1 MLYFS
6 QLQGKR
12 VATENRTRLGRLT
25 DLVFL
30 AATQPMVTKLV
41 VDGGRNHRYIIPI
54 LYLKKINSKIT
65 VADGFGIES
74 LSENELYIRK
84 NILDQQIIDIKGNKV
99 VRVNDVAI
107 QDKIV
112 SLAGALTLMIAGVD
126 VGIIGIL
133 RWFGIDETFG
143 RLFRL
148 LGKTVTSRF
157 LSWADIQPLALARG
171 TVVLKKE
178 EKKLSR
184 LLPEDLADHLETMSI
199 RNITRV
205 LDLMEEKLAA
215 EVIESLNVTYQQN
228 LFKLF
233 TPERAGKLI
242 ARMDPDEAVD
252 ILLTLTEK
260 RRDAI
265 LKTVPPQKLLEL
277 SSLLSLAKTPIGGL
291 ITSEFFT
298 ASPEET
304 ALAIRRR
311 IGRETGEFSAL
322 SYIFAINREGQ
333 LVGAANLHELLL
345 AAADTPLYRFM
356 TPSVV
361 VLHLTTPVEI
371 AIKRMLKYKIEALPV
386 IDDKKNMLG
395 LVTFDDLAESMLEKF
410 V

>member
-6 QLQGKR
+6 ELSGRR
-12 VATENRTRLGRLT
+12 VVTENGAKLGRLT

-30 AATQPMVTKLV
+30 AATQPIVTKV
-41 VDGGRNHRYIIPI
+41 VVSGGKNHIYVIPVAQI
-54 LYLKKINSKIT
+54 RKLNSAVTI
-65 VADGFGIES
+65 ADGFSIES

-84 NILDQQIIDIKGNKV
+84 NVLDQQIIDIKGNKV

-107 QDKIV
+107 QDKPI
-112 SLAGALTLMIAGVD
+112 LMIAGVD

-133 RWFGIDETFG
+133 RWFGVDETFG

-184 LLPEDLADHLETMSI
+184 LMPEDLADHLETMSI

-205 LDLMEEKLAA
+205 LDLMEEGLAA
-215 EVIESLNVTYQQN
+215 QVVESLNISYQQN

-233 TPERAGKLI
+233 TPERASKLI
-242 ARMDPDEAVD
+242 TRMDPDEAVD
-252 ILLTLTEK
+252 ILLTVTEA

-265 LKTVPPQKLLEL
+265 LKALTPQKSKEL

-298 ASPEET
+298 ASPDET
-304 ALAIRRR
+304 ALSIKRR
-311 IGRETGEFSAL
+311 IGKETKEFSAL
-322 SYIFAINREGQ
+322 SYVFAVNREGQ
-333 LVGAANLHELLL
+333 LVGAVNLHELLL
-345 AAADTPLYRFM
+345 TAADTPLYRFM

-361 VLHLTTPVEI
+361 VIHLTTPVEI

-386 IDDKKNMLG
+386 IDDKKQILG
-395 LVTFDDLAESMLEKF
+395 IVTFDDLAESIQEKML
-410 V
+410 

>member
-6 QLQGKR
+6 ELAGRR
-12 VATENRTRLGRLT
+12 VATENGTRLGRLT

-30 AATQPMVTKLV
+30 AATQPVVTKMV
-41 VDGGRNHRYIIPI
+41 VDGGKNHIYIIPVSNI
-54 LYLKKINSKIT
+54 KKLDTKVTI
-65 VADGFGIES
+65 ADGFTIES
-74 LSENELYIRK
+74 LAENELYIRK

-107 QDKIV
+107 QDRPI
-112 SLAGALTLMIAGVD
+112 LMIAGVD
-126 VGIIGIL
+126 VGVIGVL
-133 RWFGIDETFG
+133 RWFGVDETFG

-157 LSWADIQPLALARG
+157 LSWADIQPVALTRG
-171 TVVLKKE
+171 KVVLKKE

-205 LDLMEEKLAA
+205 LDLMEDELAA
-215 EVIESLNVTYQQN
+215 QVVESLNITFQQN

-233 TPERAGKLI
+233 TPERSGKLI

-252 ILLTLTEK
+252 ILLALTQN

-265 LKTVPPQKLLEL
+265 LKALPAQKLREL

-291 ITSEFFT
+291 ITTEFFT

-304 ALAIRRR
+304 ALTIRRR
-311 IGRETGEFSAL
+311 IGRETKEFSAL
-322 SYIFAINREGQ
+322 SYVFAVNKQGQ
-333 LVGAANLHELLL
+333 LVGAVNLHELLL
-345 AAADTPLYRFM
+345 TAADTPLYRFM

-361 VLHLTTPVEI
+361 VVHLTTPVEI

-386 IDDKKNMLG
+386 IDDKKQILG